1 MKKAD
6 NIFYLMQLAGGTFPS
21 GGFSQSWGLE
31 TYVSEGKICDSSTF
45 GDFLEAYLEYTVG
58 SCEGPLICEAYRL
71 AGAGEL
77 TALKELEMLSCA
89 VKVTGESRESAL
101 RMGKALLRIAADM
114 TEDQLIKDLNDIY
127 GRRGI
132 SYPVIYGAVCGRL
145 DTGLDGAVRAYVFS
159 TANSLVQSALKLI
172 PLGNTEAQKILFD
185 SGQLME
191 HVSDI
196 CMKTGVDE
204 ISNFCPALDIAGIRH
219 ETLGVRLYMS

>member
-1 MKKAD
+1 MKTAD

-45 GDFLEAYLEYTVG
+45 SNFLEVYLEYTVG

-71 AGAGEL
+71 AGAGDIA
-77 TALKELEMLSCA
+77 ALKELEMLSCA

-114 TEDQLIKDLNDIY
+114 MDDELMKELNDIY
-127 GRRGI
+127 GRKGI
-132 SYPVIYGAVCGRL
+132 SYPVIYGVVCGRL
-145 DTGLDGAVRAYVFS
+145 DTGLADAVRAYVFS

-185 SGQLME
+185 SAGLME
-191 HVSDI
+191 HVSEL
-196 CMKTGVDE
+196 CMNTAIGE

-219 ETLGVRLYMS
+219 ETLSVRLYMS

>member
-1 MKKAD
+1 MKTAD
-6 NIFYLMQLAGGTFPS
+6 NLFCLMQLAGGTFPS

-31 TYVSEGKICDSSTF
+31 TYVSEGKICDGSTF
-45 GDFLEAYLEYTVG
+45 SDFLDMYLEYTVG
-58 SCEGPLICEAYRL
+58 NCEGPLVCEAYRL
-71 AGAGEL
+71 AVSGDVDAV
-77 TALKELEMLSCA
+77 KELEILSCA

-114 TEDQLIKDLNDIY
+114 MEDEFINELNDIY
-127 GRRGI
+127 SRKGI
-132 SYPVIYGAVCGRL
+132 SYPVIYGAVCGRM
-145 DTGLDGAVRAYVFS
+145 DTGMDDAVRAYVFS

-185 SGQLME
+185 SMTLME
-191 HVSDI
+191 QISDI
-196 CMKTGVDE
+196 CMKTGITE

>member
-1 MKKAD
+1 MKTAD

-45 GDFLEAYLEYTVG
+45 GDFLEVYLEYTVG

-71 AGAGEL
+71 ARAGNV
-77 TALKELEMLSCA
+77 AAIKELEMLSCA
-89 VKVTGESRESAL
+89 VKVTGENRESAL

-114 TEDQLIKDLNDIY
+114 TEDKLIKELNDIY
-127 GRRGI
+127 GRKGI
-132 SYPVIYGAVCGRL
+132 SYPVIYGVVCGRL
-145 DTGLDGAVRAYVFS
+145 DTGLDDAVRAYVFS

-185 SGQLME
+185 SGELME

-196 CMKTGVDE
+196 CMKTGIDE

>member
-1 MKKAD
+1 M
-6 NIFYLMQLAGGTFPS
+6 ILLSY
-21 GGFSQSWGLE
+21 
-31 TYVSEGKICDSSTF
+31 
-45 GDFLEAYLEYTVG
+45 FLDLNDRE
-58 SCEGPLICEAYRL
+58 ICEKLNLLRQTVSKRRL
-71 AGAGEL
+71 
-77 TALKELEMLSCA
+77 TTLKELEMLSCA

-114 TEDQLIKDLNDIY
+114 TEDQLIKELNDIY

-145 DTGLDGAVRAYVFS
+145 DTGLDDAVRAYVFS
-159 TANSLVQSALKLI
+159 TANSLVQSAIKLI

-185 SGQLME
+185 SVQLME

-196 CMKTGVDE
+196 CMKTGIDE